1 MTIYNILFPF
11 LILVVLGIAIYIL
24 TKHLPEAVEQHEILE
39 KEEKKRWWQVFL
51 GKGENFLRSLRVLLL
66 KLDNKLN
73 ESIKEVRV
81 RKEEMGK
88 GLKEYRERR
97 KHKDT
102 QDTASVVE
110 VDKPLIESS
119 EPKKVKKSIWSRKP
133 LLENSNEVSDQAD
146 TVSPQDESFEEE
158 SGLKDLT
165 EKTSSTVHI
174 PQKKPPFHIR
184 RNAVAEILKK
194 TFTPTEIKVE
204 KEQYW
209 KKKEQMLIQSI
220 VREPKNIGLYIQLG
234 RLYSNQH
241 NWKDARNAF
250 LEVIKLDKTNIKA
263 KEELKRIDKY
273 LNEEI

>member
-11 LILVVLGIAIYIL
+11 LILIILGIVIYIL

-39 KEEKKRWWQVFL
+39 KEEKKRWWQVLL
-51 GKGENFLRSLRVLLL
+51 GKGENILRMFRVLLL

-73 ESIKEVRV
+73 DSIKKVRE

-88 GLKEYRERR
+88 GLKDYRER
-97 KHKDT
+97 KK
-102 QDTASVVE
+102 QKPFVE
-110 VDKPLIESS
+110 NTEIADNPISS
-119 EPKKVKKSIWSRKP
+119 DE
-133 LLENSNEVSDQAD
+133 LENEDIAQSPFLSNNNN
-146 TVSPQDESFEEE
+146 SPSTKIFQDESFENESDEKERGKTPTSIFASEDEE
-158 SGLKDLT
+158 KAA
-165 EKTSSTVHI
+165 
-174 PQKKPPFHIR
+174 PRQPFHKKFHFPR
-184 RNAVAEILKK
+184 KNRQVEEILKK

-209 KKKEQMLIQSI
+209 KKKEEMLIQSI
-220 VREPKNIGLYIQLG
+220 VRDPRNVSLYLQIG

-250 LEVIKLDKTNIKA
+250 LEVLNLDKTNIKA

-273 LNEEI
+273 LNE